1 MRRERRLGW
10 YMVCILAVVALI
22 TQYLTWTWKPSGREI
37 YILDPSGNVYYGAA
51 YEPTHQPLFH
61 LLATD
66 ATLVFFQRSAGSG
79 GTLDQ
84 EDFAARIYH
93 KGALDLLK
101 QDVQRQRE
109 DLVSR
114 NMHQKAEIGHI
125 RQMEER
131 NGRVYVLVEGQLVR
145 AGKVGNLPLTES
157 APFSLVLCFERNTS
171 PAPGRSPWVVTE
183 WARKKP
189 DDY

>member
-1 MRRERRLGW
+1 MGW
-10 YMVCILAVVALI
+10 YMVCVLAVVGLI
-22 TQYLTWTWKPSGREI
+22 TQYLTWTWKPSPREV
-37 YILDPSGNVYYGAA
+37 YILDPQGNVYYGAS
-51 YEPTHQPLFH
+51 YEPSHQPLFH

-66 ATLVFFQRSAGSG
+66 AAMVFFQRSVAGG

-84 EDFAARIYH
+84 EDFATRIYH
-93 KGALDLLK
+93 KGALELLK

-114 NMHQKAEIGHI
+114 NIHQKVEVGHI
-125 RQMEER
+125 RQMEEKS
-131 NGRVYVLVEGQLVR
+131 GRVYVLVEGQLIR
-145 AGKVGNLPLTES
+145 AGRVGNLPLTE
-157 APFSLVLCFERNTS
+157 AVPFSLVLCFERNPS

-183 WARKKP
+183 WARKQP